1 MDTRVEVRKVAL
13 ANRNIVRR
21 RRKMARISDELCKK
35 WNQSVD
41 KSSIDDVKQLEAN
54 NGNSQDFE
62 ELPVGTYAVKLE
74 KLELASS
81 KAGDPML
88 TVWLKIIEGKYK
100 NRLMFINQV
109 VDAPFKIHNANEILR
124 GLLNNTESKINVEW
138 LGDYRKYADLIATI
152 YDEVKDSYTWDV
164 EYTKNNK
171 GFALYSFVETYDN

>member
-1 MDTRVEVRKVAL
+1 MDTRVEVRKAAL

-21 RRKMARISDELCKK
+21 RRKMARIDNELWKK

-74 KLELASS
+74 KLELTSS

-124 GLLNNTESKINVEW
+124 GLLNDTESEITVEW

-164 EYTKNNK
+164 EYTENNK
-171 GFALYSFVETYDN
+171 GYALYKFVETYDN